1 MAWTIVVEAR
11 GDVGC
16 GEVAAVGCR
25 PGILTQVAMSSLD
38 LGSRFT
44 EQSSLVVWF

>member
-38 LGSRFT
+38 RDLLS
-44 EQSSLVVWF
+44 EAAW